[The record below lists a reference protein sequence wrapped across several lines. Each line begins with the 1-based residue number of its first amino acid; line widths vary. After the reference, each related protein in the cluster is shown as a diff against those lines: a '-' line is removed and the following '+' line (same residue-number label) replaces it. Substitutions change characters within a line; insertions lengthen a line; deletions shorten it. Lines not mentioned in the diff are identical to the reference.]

1 MSDARDMDDVGGM
14 DDVMRAAVIRACGDA
29 PAAGERDRPRREK
42 GRAVVSVLAA
52 PITPLDLLC
61 ASGTSYFGVPELPYV
76 PGVQGVGFVT
86 EDTEWGPAGTRVW
99 FPTPAG
105 MRPGDGSL
113 AQYCSV
119 PEDDLVPLPD
129 GVGEAQAA
137 ALGLSAVAAWM
148 ALTWR
153 AALQPGEQVLVLG
166 AGGVVGQV
174 AVQAARLLG
183 ARRVVAAC
191 RSDAAQETARAAGAD
206 AVVPI
211 KAGDDAATLA
221 ERMAAACDGG
231 VDVVI
236 DPLFGVPAEAAVR
249 VLAQGGRMVNLGG
262 SAGETATFGSSALR
276 SRSASVLGYT
286 NNDLTKDQRRTAFS
300 QVMEHAVAGRLKV
313 AFDTAPLDRVWTAW
327 SSQAAATAPRR
338 IVVLPWSTSL

>member
-1 MSDARDMDDVGGM
+1 MSDA
-14 DDVMRAAVIRACGDA
+14 MRAAIVHACGEA
-29 PAAGERDRPRREK
+29 PQWGERDKPKRRE
-42 GRAVVSVLAA
+42 GQVVVSVLAA

-86 EDTEWGPAGTRVW
+86 EDTGWGPAGTRVW
-99 FPTPAG
+99 FPTQAG

-113 AQYCSV
+113 AQFCAAA
-119 PEDDLVPLPD
+119 EDDLVPIPD

-191 RSDAAQETARAAGAD
+191 RSDSAQETARAAGAD
-206 AVVPI
+206 AVVAI
-211 KAGDDAATLA
+211 KDGDDAATLA
-221 ERMAAACDGG
+221 QRLAAACDGG
-231 VDVVI
+231 VDVVV
-236 DPLFGVPAEAAVR
+236 DPLFGVPAEAAAR
-249 VLAQGGRMVNLGG
+249 VLAQGGRLVNLGG
-262 SAGETATFGSSALR
+262 SAGESATLGSSALR
-276 SRSASVLGYT
+276 SRSAAVLGYT
-286 NNDLTKDQRRTAFS
+286 NNDLTNDQRRTAFS

-313 AFDTAPLDRVWTAW
+313 AFDLAPLDRVRTAW
-327 SSQAAATAPRR
+327 SSQAAGTAIRR
-338 IVVLPWSTSL
+338 IVVAPWTLSTPEDPGLN